1 MQVYMTKS
9 QLQSLIARNKQ
20 QIIKLEAYR
29 SYYKELINYYWE
41 RSVPFSLDP
50 SSKVAF
56 ESLNEA
62 KGYLRKTKKE
72 LKKLVELQYNL
83 KRSMENY

>member
-9 QLQSLIARNKQ
+9 QLQSLIARNKE
-20 QIIKLEAYR
+20 QIIKLEDYQ
-29 SYYKELINYYWE
+29 SYYKELVNYYWE
-41 RSVPFSLDP
+41 RSVPFSFDP

-72 LKKLVELQYNL
+72 LKKLTELQYNL